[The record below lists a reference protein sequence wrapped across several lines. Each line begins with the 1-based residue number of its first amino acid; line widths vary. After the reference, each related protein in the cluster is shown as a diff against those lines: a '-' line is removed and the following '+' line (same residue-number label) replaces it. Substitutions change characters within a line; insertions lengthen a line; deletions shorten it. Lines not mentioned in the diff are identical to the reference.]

1 MNSKQ
6 SADGTYK
13 KTQTRVLSLIPS
25 IYYVYKDL
33 LYLCAAISEHTLR
46 KIFSDEDE

>member
-13 KTQTRVLSLIPS
+13 KTQIRVLSPITS
-25 IYYVYKDL
+25 VNYVSKDL
-33 LYLCAAISEHTLR
+33 LYLCAAIREHTLR
-46 KIFSDEDE
+46 KVFSDEDE